1 MVSDPGPD
9 GGKSSVAAAGAV
21 PGASVRPARPEPSP
35 AGEAPALTPARLAEL
50 LERYGDH
57 PSIGL
62 VLNAGME
69 YFTDRS
75 AAGLIAYRRAGRYL
89 FQFGGVFGPP
99 EAKPALLRAFL
110 ESARARGE
118 RVCAVQLRD
127 SEVDMYHRHGFRM
140 NQLGLSYTV
149 SLAEFNTRGTRFMKL
164 RNKIKRA
171 KGLGIEVRE
180 LGRDLPI
187 TAKVRQDLDA
197 ITQAWVRAKG
207 RHKKVLEFLVG
218 EIDAVEREGTRCF
231 VALREEK
238 VIAFITYVPSYGRLA
253 GLMHDLSR
261 RLPDCPPGVMEL
273 INLTAIERFQS
284 EGVRYLNFGLTPF
297 VGVSDVLGSH
307 SRVVAWVVRLLER
320 HGEAI
325 YPAMSQVAYKQK
337 WSPQIIEPE
346 YFAFQGRFR
355 LGCLWQL
362 LRLTRSV

>member
-1 MVSDPGPD
+1 
-9 GGKSSVAAAGAV
+9 
-21 PGASVRPARPEPSP
+21 
-35 AGEAPALTPARLAEL
+35 
-50 LERYGDH
+50 
-57 PSIGL
+57 

-75 AAGLIAYRRAGRYL
+75 AAGVIAYRQAGRYL
-89 FQFGGVFGPP
+89 FQFGGVFAPP
-99 EAKPALLRAFL
+99 DAKPALLRAFL
-110 ESARARGE
+110 EFSRARGQ

-127 SEVDMYHRHGFRM
+127 SEVDLYHRHGFRM

-180 LGRDLPI
+180 LGRDLPP
-187 TAKVRQDLDA
+187 TARVRQDLDA

-218 EIDAVEREGTRCF
+218 DVGAVEREGTRCF
-231 VALREEK
+231 VALREET
-238 VIAFITYVPSYGRLA
+238 VVAFITYVPSYGRLA

-261 RLPDCPPGVMEL
+261 RVPDCPPGVMEL

-284 EGVRYLNFGLTPF
+284 EGLQYLNFGLTPF
-297 VGVSDVLGSH
+297 VGVSDFLGSH
-307 SRVVAWVVRLLER
+307 SRVVAGVVHLLER

-337 WSPQIIEPE
+337 WAPQIIEPE

>member
-1 MVSDPGPD
+1 VSDAGQD
-9 GGKSSVAAAGAV
+9 GSKVSVAAAATAQALA
-21 PGASVRPARPEPSP
+21 PPARPEASP
-35 AGEAPALTPARLAEL
+35 AGPDPELTPARLSEL
-50 LERYGDH
+50 LKCYGDH

-75 AAGLIAYRRAGRYL
+75 AAGVIAYRQAGRYL
-89 FQFGGVFGPP
+89 FQFGGVFAPP
-99 EAKPALLRAFL
+99 DAKPALLRAFL
-110 ESARARGE
+110 EFSRARGQ

-127 SEVDMYHRHGFRM
+127 SEVDLYHRHGFRM

-180 LGRDLPI
+180 LGRDLPP
-187 TAKVRQDLDA
+187 TARVRQDLDA

-218 EIDAVEREGTRCF
+218 DVGAVEREGTRCF
-231 VALREEK
+231 VALREET
-238 VIAFITYVPSYGRLA
+238 VVAFITYVPSYGRLA

-261 RLPDCPPGVMEL
+261 RVPDCPPGVMEL

-284 EGVRYLNFGLTPF
+284 EGLQYLNFGLTPF
-297 VGVSDVLGSH
+297 VGVSDFLGSH
-307 SRVVAWVVRLLER
+307 SRVVAGVVHLLER

-337 WSPQIIEPE
+337 WAPQIIEPE